1 MDTTATLQPQAP
13 ADDLE
18 KIPVEQVLRKLM
30 VKTDTGLSK
39 AEAAQRLIKYGPN
52 ALVEKEVSWAR
63 KILGPFTGPIAYMIE
78 AAAIVSAFLHRWQD
92 FVIIAVLLLFNA
104 GLELWQDLK
113 ASNAL
118 AALKKGLAPK
128 ATALRDGKWATVDA
142 ATLVPGDIVKIRL
155 GMIVPADLRLTGGDF
170 ASIDQAA
177 LTGESLPV
185 TKKIGDGAY
194 SGSVVK
200 QGEMEG
206 VVISTG
212 GNTFF
217 GRTAKLVAGA
227 GAVSHAQRAMFNIGN
242 FLIIVALILA
252 FAMVAVNVYRDI
264 VVSDTMWGWWKRYSR
279 LPIESAMLALAFM
292 PMLPKPASARRHS
305 RAIRAL

>member
-1 MDTTATLQPQAP
+1 MDTTAKLQSPSP

-18 KIPVEQVLRKLM
+18 KIPVEQVLRKLT
-30 VKTDTGLSK
+30 VKADAGLSK

-78 AAAIVSAFLHRWQD
+78 AAAIVSAILHRWQD

-128 ATALRDGKWATVDA
+128 ATALRDRKWETVDA

-155 GMIVPADLRLTGGDF
+155 GMIVHPRFRHGRRQRLSRHRRCRHMGHRRPPQYPPICLDSADRLDPGRDAGGILDHH
-170 ASIDQAA
+170 
-177 LTGESLPV
+177 
-185 TKKIGDGAY
+185 
-194 SGSVVK
+194 
-200 QGEMEG
+200 
-206 VVISTG
+206 
-212 GNTFF
+212 
-217 GRTAKLVAGA
+217 GA
-227 GAVSHAQRAMFNIGN
+227 GCSRSFEREG
-242 FLIIVALILA
+242 
-252 FAMVAVNVYRDI
+252 D
-264 VVSDTMWGWWKRYSR
+264 R
-279 LPIESAMLALAFM
+279 LPAVGH
-292 PMLPKPASARRHS
+292 RRNG
-305 RAIRAL
+305 RR